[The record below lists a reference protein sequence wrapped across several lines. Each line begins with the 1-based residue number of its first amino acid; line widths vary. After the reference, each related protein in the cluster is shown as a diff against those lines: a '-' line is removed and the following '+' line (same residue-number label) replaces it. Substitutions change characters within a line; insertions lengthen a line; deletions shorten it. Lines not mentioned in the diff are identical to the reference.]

1 MSDLSEMTSATL
13 EEVVRAFDSAIKD
26 ADSAESNHW
35 ITYAAWEAVDGA
47 LSEGKAKYTAELAR
61 RNLK

>member
-1 MSDLSEMTSATL
+1 MSDLSDLTDTQLEQIISAFNS
-13 EEVVRAFDSAIKD
+13 VISD
-26 ADSAESNHW
+26 ADCAETNGILSPIGW
-35 ITYAAWEAVDGA
+35 GKVDNA